1 MKRSTLILIALAVV
15 LAAGLIAMVLLRTK
29 LGSEVTSNRSTT
41 TNQVGNQNAAV
52 VSRPSSNTPEA
63 QDRDAVTALAILFAE
78 RFGSYST
85 ETLAANGDRVAP
97 FATTS
102 AQIDV
107 QNFIRQEQAKY
118 AGSGLSVGI
127 TSRALTTT
135 IAKYRPA
142 AAATVDVGLQR
153 REEASG
159 AAATV
164 RQQTLQLE
172 IIKQGEAWKV
182 NRLTWK

>member
-1 MKRSTLILIALAVV
+1 MKRSTFILIALAVV
-15 LAAGLIAMVLLRTK
+15 LAAGLIAMVLLRIK
-29 LGSEVTSNRSTT
+29 SGSEVTANRSTT
-41 TNQVGNQNAAV
+41 TNQVGNQNTV

-102 AQIDV
+102 AQIEV
-107 QNFIRQEQAKY
+107 QNFVRQEQAKY

-135 IAKYRPA
+135 ITKYRPA

-153 REEASG
+153 QEEASG

-172 IIKQGEAWKV
+172 IIKLGEAWKV